1 MSEFERDAPRGRDE
15 PRERVMRVLE
25 LNRLAK
31 LALEEG
37 FPDVWVE
44 GELSDVVRAASG
56 HVYFM
61 LNDGQDPAQVRGV
74 MFRSDVRRSRARFA
88 DGEKV
93 RTSTLRYLFEEVLPR
108 TAVPIEPLDPALFHL
123 NNQYWVSYYH
133 GARIFDKKY
142 IFVPDSIVEA
152 NFTHIA
158 LLDQAGVL
166 HS

>member
-1 MSEFERDAPRGRDE
+1 MKQDISFDP
-15 PRERVMRVLE
+15 
-25 LNRLAK
+25 
-31 LALEEG
+31 
-37 FPDVWVE
+37 VE
-44 GELSDVVRAASG
+44 GVSIAIVPAADNALTPAG
-56 HVYFM
+56 QPIWQVYL
-61 LNDGQDPAQVRGV
+61 LNHNIFPLQNVIVNANGYGQQ
-74 MFRSDVRRSRARFA
+74 A